1 MSTTDE
7 SGKARATIREI
18 ASAAGV
24 SIATVSR
31 VLNERPGVA
40 AETRG
45 AVLRVVRDHGFTA
58 NRSARALSG
67 GRTGLIGVMLPI
79 VAAPYFASILAG
91 ASEALYEQDMRMVM
105 CPTLHHHEREV
116 TLLDRLMHGTTDGAV
131 LMLPEESN
139 EELKQLRRKGYAFV
153 IVDPRET
160 LDEGIPAVS
169 AANASGA
176 RAATEHLLSL
186 GHRRIGAISGPA
198 RLPRQHRAPGR
209 LRGAMA
215 AAGVLPDPALVL
227 ESTFDIEGG
236 AKAAARLLDAADPP
250 TAIFAFNDNTAIGA
264 LRVARERGI
273 RVPEDLSIVG
283 FDDSELSAIVTPA
296 LTTVRQPLAEMGR
309 MAVSLLFRILDG
321 QRLEALHIELKT
333 RLIVRDS
340 TARVPEAESA
350 RPGSG
355 PQRAAASDARHH
367 ASSGVDRDPLVG
379 RRVGREAAEGLLELA
394 RAADRVAAPVL
405 VGRDGDV
412 HEALVEIALGGR
424 GGAPELLEELVRVEA
439 RAGAHER
446 EALGDARGV
455 GHRPRVSSTA
465 DGAARS

>member
-1 MSTTDE
+1 LFIGRIVKPNDVFFWSTLKPVPDICFNGVVSTTDE
-7 SGKARATIREI
+7 NGKARATIREI

-79 VAAPYFASILAG
+79 IAAPYFASILSG
-91 ASEALYEQDMRMVM
+91 ASEALYEQDMRMVL

-116 TLLDRLMHGTTDGAV
+116 TLLERLMQGTTDGAV

-139 EELKQLRRKGYAFV
+139 AELKVLHRKGYAFV
-153 IVDPRET
+153 IVDPRVA

-176 RAATEHLLSL
+176 RAVTEHLLSL
-186 GHRRIGAISGPA
+186 GHRRIGAITGPRAYLASSERLSGYE
-198 RLPRQHRAPGR
+198 
-209 LRGAMA
+209 GALA
-215 AAGVLPDPALVL
+215 AAGVLPDPGIIL

-236 AKAAARLLDAADPP
+236 AKAASRLLDAAEPP
-250 TAIFAFNDNTAIGA
+250 TAIFAFNDNNAIGA

-273 RVPEDLSIVG
+273 RVPEELSIAG
-283 FDDSELSAIVTPA
+283 FDDSEMSAIVTPP

-309 MAVSLLFRILDG
+309 MAVSLLIRILEN
-321 QRLEALHIELKT
+321 QRLEALHIELQT
-333 RLIVRDS
+333 RLIVRAS
-340 TARVPEAESA
+340 TARVRES
-350 RPGSG
+350 
-355 PQRAAASDARHH
+355 
-367 ASSGVDRDPLVG
+367 
-379 RRVGREAAEGLLELA
+379 
-394 RAADRVAAPVL
+394 
-405 VGRDGDV
+405 
-412 HEALVEIALGGR
+412 
-424 GGAPELLEELVRVEA
+424 
-439 RAGAHER
+439 
-446 EALGDARGV
+446 
-455 GHRPRVSSTA
+455 
-465 DGAARS
+465 